1 MIIGNAVLV
10 VKGERR
16 FAGSL
21 HQALTE
27 FRKLSTDEK
36 ICATVNTEGKAY
48 LGSEIAKLIAAVE
61 SVDWMGAGAASENAI
76 KAHSQ
81 SRVGSFAVK
90 H

>member
-10 VKGERR
+10 VKGEHR
-16 FAGSL
+16 FAGPL

-36 ICATVNTEGKAY
+36 TCATVNTEAKAY

-61 SVDWMGAGAASENAI
+61 SVDWMGAGVASENAI
-76 KAHSQ
+76 KAHHSP
-81 SRVGSFAVK
+81 
-90 H
+90 